1 MIVLTPPASFP
12 VWGPQ
17 VWWQNTPKLKT
28 DFYRPNWCL
37 SLADAF
43 WGLRRVK
50 YVWIQHGWLNLL
62 KKKHNNKQ
70 MTWNLYLAETNRIR
84 NRFSLSGN
92 SAGALAVYS
101 ICCSV
106 SSEAEIQSHLP
117 RTHSRPMH
125 NPSHVCIYIHICS
138 VLSTGWRGDK
148 PLDRH
153 RDPSFKF
160 IH

>member
-1 MIVLTPPASFP
+1 MRPPGLMAEYP
-12 VWGPQ
+12 E
-17 VWWQNTPKLKT
+17 LKT
-28 DFYRPNWCL
+28 DFYPPNWCL
-37 SLADAF
+37 SLAVAF

-50 YVWIQHGWLNLL
+50 YAWIQHGWLNLF
-62 KKKHNNKQ
+62 KKNNNKKTQ
-70 MTWNLYLAETNRIR
+70 QQTNDMK
-84 NRFSLSGN
+84 SLFGRDKQN
-92 SAGALAVYS
+92 SES
-101 ICCSV
+101 IFPFRELCRSPRSLLDLLF

-117 RTHSRPMH
+117 RTHSRLMH

-138 VLSTGWRGDK
+138 HLSTGWRGDK